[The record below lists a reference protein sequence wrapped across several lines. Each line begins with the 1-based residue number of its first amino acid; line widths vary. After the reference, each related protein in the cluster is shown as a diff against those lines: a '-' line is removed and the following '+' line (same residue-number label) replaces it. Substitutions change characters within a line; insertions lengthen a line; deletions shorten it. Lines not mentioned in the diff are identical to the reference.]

1 MAPARS
7 FVAGVA
13 RHRSRFGRAPT
24 GRVPACGRLGWM
36 TLDLDRHIRR
46 ESFKRYTLQCG
57 LAGVAVLLLLLIL
70 DAVTQTVLIAA
81 LGSSAFIAFAVPR
94 SLHSGPRHMIGGYA
108 IGMVAGCLMA
118 TLESSLAVHGAGAAH
133 AVMIVFGAL
142 AISVAMFMMVV
153 TRTEHPPAAALALGL
168 VLNEWDLLTLAVV
181 MAGIVALSIIKRLV
195 LPMLLDLI

>member
-1 MAPARS
+1 
-7 FVAGVA
+7 
-13 RHRSRFGRAPT
+13 
-24 GRVPACGRLGWM
+24 M

-46 ESFKRYTLQCG
+46 ESFKRYALQCG
-57 LAGVAVLLLLLIL
+57 LAGLVVLVLLLIL

-81 LGSSAFIAFAVPR
+81 LGASAFIAFAVPR

-108 IGMVAGCLMA
+108 IGIVVGCLMA
-118 TLESSLAVHGAGAAH
+118 TLESAMNIQGAGAAH
-133 AVMIVFGAL
+133 AVMVIFGAM
-142 AISVAMFMMVV
+142 AISLAMFTMVV

-181 MAGIVALSIIKRLV
+181 MAGIAALSLIKRLV